1 MRVIYHQY
9 KQYYKQFTVESK
21 SKTWRDQV
29 SFVFS
34 VIEKAFHLFLTQFYL
49 FNIKKGSGVLCRQ
62 KPSLQISGEL
72 TIGNGVRIW
81 SNIEKTRLS
90 VFKNATLQIG
100 SGTYIN
106 GARISA
112 KYAVTIGRNCTI
124 APEVLI
130 MDSDFHDLYD
140 QTKEGINAKVIIEN
154 NVWIANRA
162 IILKGVRIGQH
173 AVVAAGAVVTKEV
186 EPYAIVG
193 GNPARVIRYLN
204 NSSINSTES
213 WKQYSGLA
221 S

>member
-1 MRVIYHQY
+1 MQLIYNQY
-9 KQYYKQFTVESK
+9 KQYYRQFAIESEN
-21 SKTWRDQV
+21 KTWRSKV

-34 VIEKAFHLFLTQFYL
+34 VAEKAVHLFLTQFYL
-49 FNIKKGSGVLCRQ
+49 LKVKKGSGVLCRH

-72 TIGNGVRIW
+72 IIGNGVRIW

-90 VFKNATLQIG
+90 VFKNARLQIG

-112 KYAVTIGRNCTI
+112 KCAVTIGNNCTI

-130 MDSDFHDLYD
+130 MDSDFHDLHD
-140 QTKEGINAKVIIEN
+140 QTKEGISEEVVIEN

-162 IILKGVRIGQH
+162 IILKGVRIGAH
-173 AVVAAGAVVTKEV
+173 AVVAAGAVVTKDV
-186 EPYAIVG
+186 EPYAVVG

-204 NSSINSTES
+204 NSSI
-213 WKQYSGLA
+213 KQA
-221 S
+221 A